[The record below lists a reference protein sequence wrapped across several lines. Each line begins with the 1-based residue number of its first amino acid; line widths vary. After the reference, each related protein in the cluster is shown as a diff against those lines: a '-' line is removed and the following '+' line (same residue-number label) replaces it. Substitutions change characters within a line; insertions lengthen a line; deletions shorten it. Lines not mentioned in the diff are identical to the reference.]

1 MQNYE
6 QPTTTYS
13 VAIRTNFI
21 KPEAGQ
27 EYHELFYEFDKT
39 LKPELVR
46 MRLAMFCLLDRC
58 RDQMYRV
65 RLSLRQIYSE
75 CGFHMEPHY
84 KRRKTYQN
92 IIAAIDLLVKD
103 GFILPLQKRI
113 EDCRV
118 DELITF
124 HLNNEVWT
132 PNYILN
138 NNGGKHY
145 LEPYV
150 IFDSGKFDKLAA
162 NPDVKLQDA
171 LYVYL
176 YMLSFMAYRK
186 KGTEPEEQP
195 RYYYSG
201 FEKIARGTRLSIKTV
216 SKILNVLC
224 DLQILHRDSVG
235 LGIDRGKSPYF
246 YVDGVEGWEREL
258 GAAKSKLRHD
268 AAQYNIRSILIEASQ
283 VAN

>member
-13 VAIRTNFI
+13 VGIRTNFI
-21 KPEAGQ
+21 RPEAGQ
-27 EYHELFYEFDKT
+27 EYHELIYKFDKT

-46 MRLAMFCLLDRC
+46 MRLAIFCLLDKC
-58 RDQMYRV
+58 RDQTYRV
-65 RLSLRQIYSE
+65 RISLRQIYDE
-75 CGFHMEPHY
+75 CGFHMDRNY
-84 KRRKTYQN
+84 KIRKTYQN
-92 IIAAIDLLVKD
+92 IIAAIDLLAKD
-103 GFILPLQKRI
+103 GFIFSLQKRI
-113 EDCRV
+113 EDCRA
-118 DELITF
+118 DEQITF
-124 HLNNEVWT
+124 HLNNEVWS
-132 PNYILN
+132 PNHILN
-138 NNGGKHY
+138 SYGGYTY

-150 IFDSGKFDKLAA
+150 IFDSGKFDKLAT

-186 KGTEPEEQP
+186 NGTEPEEQP

-201 FEKIARGTRLSIKTV
+201 FEKIATGTRLSIKTV

-235 LGIDRGKSPYF
+235 LGIDHGKSPYF

-258 GAAKSKLRHD
+258 EAAKSKLRHD
-268 AAQYNIRSILIEASQ
+268 ASQYNIQSVLAEAVQPAS
-283 VAN
+283 